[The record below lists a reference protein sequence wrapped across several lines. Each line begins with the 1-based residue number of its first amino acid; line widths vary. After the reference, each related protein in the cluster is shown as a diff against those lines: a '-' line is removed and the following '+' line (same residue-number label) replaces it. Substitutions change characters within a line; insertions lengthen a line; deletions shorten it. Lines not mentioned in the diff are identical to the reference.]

1 MNMADTAS
9 MRGRLIEADAM
20 TVSSHWSWPGRW
32 SWPLALGR
40 DCVQDHVEP
49 RSSAASG
56 SAAQHRLGRCW
67 PSAGQAARPASRP
80 GIAGYALAANASPRP
95 ATTLLLALGT
105 VSGALIAGTLLG

>member
-1 MNMADTAS
+1 M
-9 MRGRLIEADAM
+9 
-20 TVSSHWSWPGRW
+20 
-32 SWPLALGR
+32 ALGR
-40 DCVQDHVEP
+40 DRVQDHVEP
-49 RSSAASG
+49 RSSSASG